1 MRTEATALRLLAA
14 GTTFL
19 SAFLLFEVQPMIA
32 KLILPWFGGSA
43 AVWTTAIVF
52 FQVMLLLGYTYAHG
66 ISRRFSPRHQ
76 LYIHGGLLAA
86 SLLVLPVLPNPLWRP
101 AGTEDPILRI
111 LGLLLTTVGLPY
123 FALAATS
130 PLTQA
135 WLSRTRQIET
145 KSLYRYYAL
154 SNVASLVALLAYP
167 VVIEP
172 WLAGRTQAVVW
183 SAAYVL
189 FAVMC
194 LALGWQTLAG
204 EAATKHEPA
213 VAPVGWG
220 QQTQWLVLAFLASA
234 LSLSVTNHL
243 CMNVAAIPFLWVLPL
258 GLYLLT
264 LILCFDSDRWYQR
277 AIVLPLHA
285 IVMVGAAWVLLNET
299 PAWSVRVVIP
309 VFSAALF
316 TGCLFLHGEL
326 ALRRPPAA
334 QLTRFYLMMSLGGA
348 LGALVVALG
357 APYLLHANHELAATM
372 FVIAMATLFLEYRR
386 SLVTDLLWAS
396 VAVAVV
402 VHTSASVL
410 ATESAARV
418 RMRNFYGALRI
429 VDTPGKRLMV
439 HGVVSHGMQLRERP
453 KLATTYYGRDSGV
466 DLALRERRAVLQ
478 GGPLRVGVIGLG
490 AGTLAAYGQPGD
502 TFRFY
507 ELNPQVELLARR
519 EFSYLK
525 DCAARV
531 EMVLGDGRLSLERE
545 APQRFDVLVVDAFS
559 GDSVPVHLL
568 SREALDV
575 YGRHLA
581 AGGWL
586 ALHVSNTVLD
596 LVPVARSLDPRQS
609 AHLHV
614 GVDESIGR
622 SESDW
627 VLIGKLTP
635 ELIARSLPLRGN
647 LPRTWTDDH
656 HDLLGILK

>member
-1 MRTEATALRLLAA
+1 MLRALAA

-43 AVWTTAIVF
+43 AVWTTALVF

-66 ISRRFSPRHQ
+66 LTRRFSPRQQ

-86 SLLVLPVLPNPLWRP
+86 SLLMLPVLPNPLWRP
-101 AGTEDPILRI
+101 AGGEDPILRI

-135 WLSRTRQIET
+135 WLSRTQQVET
-145 KSLYRYYAL
+145 KSLYRFYAL
-154 SNVASLVALLAYP
+154 SNIAALVALLAYP

-189 FAVMC
+189 FAALC
-194 LALGWQTLAG
+194 LGLGWQTLAG
-204 EAATKHEPA
+204 PAAAKRQP
-213 VAPVGWG
+213 VAEPVGWG
-220 QQTQWLVLAFLASA
+220 RQAQWLVLAFLASA

-243 CMNVAAIPFLWVLPL
+243 CMNLASIPFLWVLPL

-264 LILCFDSDRWYQR
+264 LILCFDSDRWYR
-277 AIVLPLHA
+277 RMIVLPVHGV
-285 IVMVGAAWVLLNET
+285 VMAGAAWVLLNET
-299 PAWSVRVVIP
+299 PGWSVRIVIP
-309 VFSAALF
+309 VFAVALF

-326 ALRRPPAA
+326 ALRRPAA
-334 QLTRFYLMMSLGGA
+334 GQLTRFYLMMSLGGA

-357 APYLLHANHELAATM
+357 APYLLHANHELAVTM
-372 FVIAMATLFLEYRR
+372 GVIAMATLFMEYKR
-386 SLVTDLLWAS
+386 SLITDMLWAC

-402 VHTSASVL
+402 VYTSASVV

-429 VDTPGKRLMV
+429 VDTPLQRSMV
-439 HGVVSHGMQLRERP
+439 HGVVSHGMQLRDRP
-453 KLATTYYGRDSGV
+453 RIATTYYGRDSGV
-466 DLALRERRAVLQ
+466 ELALRERRAALP
-478 GGPLRVGVIGLG
+478 GASLRVGVIGLG
-490 AGTLAAYGQPGD
+490 AGTLAAYGQAGD

-525 DCAARV
+525 DSLARV

-568 SREALDV
+568 SQEALAV
-575 YGRHLA
+575 YQRHLA

-586 ALHVSNTVLD
+586 ALHVSNTVLE
-596 LVPVARSLDPRQS
+596 LVPVARSLAPRQA

-614 GVDESIGR
+614 EADEAIGR
-622 SESDW
+622 AESDW
-627 VLIGKLTP
+627 VLIGDLP
-635 ELIARSLPLRGN
+635 PALLSRSRPLKAP